1 MKRWLSFITVCTL
14 MITFILSLFSGCSI
28 NVNSADKMIVSE
40 WLYLINQKFGF
51 SEYTETEPY
60 IANITPENASF
71 DDVQTAFEYSVLPE
85 GYTAL
90 DLDEELTREFC
101 ALTLAGAIY
110 IPNTKELN
118 IADYDKLMFPESVTT
133 IVNEGIMELD
143 DNRNFNPN
151 KNIEY
156 DFAVE
161 ALERAYYSW
170 ANHKFE
176 NKANFK
182 CVDNLIDFSGISTLS
197 VTDSGNMVR
206 DNKYIKEQE
215 EWLEVNNFS
224 YDETSGSINLN
235 NISDKGIIS
244 GSIISLPASLEYPT
258 GMYLKVDSIID
269 NEDGSSTLLTSDA
282 DIDELFENGFEFQE
296 STLFDAQKAIIYD
309 GAGNL
314 ISAGKFTN
322 NNEYIASPMR
332 NEKSGSAKLKYNNS
346 FSLGKGINAT
356 VKAEGD
362 SVSVDISLSDSSSSH
377 NKIKTSSSQS
387 LTYTKVF
394 SGISYDYDLTINPF
408 DNISYQKA
416 VLTYDVTD
424 KITYKGKVSGNGSK
438 EWDLANT
445 AVKDAVNKIS
455 NTSSEPLTGSK
466 EVANITVIGNGAVS
480 IKLVI
485 EIHFSV
491 DGQIEVT
498 MGYDNAQLGIEVRN
512 WKPVIISNQGQKRTP
527 TINGTLNA
535 ELTATLN
542 IGAYLG
548 KHNIIDVE
556 GEIGAGLD
564 MAAVMNEVTPEHQ
577 VITHSEAGP
586 AAYSVMKNL
595 NASSED
601 NEKSELLLCVDLHIY
616 PIAAVSAI
624 TSNCE
629 VYKKGHKLFGINT
642 LSKRFLNKDS
652 TPIYKG
658 HLEIDKAGMKIIEC
672 TIKELVKD
680 GVEYGDHIEF
690 NPSEDL
696 VMDVGDEAKFVI
708 TMLPKT
714 EKKYYTLEDIIVES
728 SDNAVALTRTS
739 FKTNYISSG
748 IHESSSGK
756 INSGGGRSFG
766 DNEDDANVS
775 NFYIISV
782 AAGDAVVTVRT
793 RDNLFHNEINVHVNT
808 PEESS
813 NPAINLITYSASV
826 ALNDSIT
833 LSMSYIPGGKDETA
847 VFWECDDT
855 SVAVINPITGEIFG
869 VSEGYCTVKAY
880 IPGYEDSGVY
890 CLITVTEN
898 YTSTNISDNY
908 YGDTRA
914 WTKIDGQPVIVLTKA

>member
-1 MKRWLSFITVCTL
+1 MRRWLSFITACTL
-14 MITFILSLFSGCSI
+14 MMTFVLSLFSGCSI
-28 NVNSADKMIVSE
+28 NANAADKMLVSE
-40 WLYLINQKFGF
+40 WLYLINRKFGF
-51 SEYTETEPY
+51 SEYTETKPY
-60 IANITPENASF
+60 IANITPENESF
-71 DDVQTAFEYSVLPE
+71 DDVQLAFEYYVLPD

-90 DLDEELTREFC
+90 DLDDELTREFC
-101 ALTLAGAIY
+101 AITLAGAIY
-110 IPNTKELN
+110 LPNTKELN

-133 IVNEGIMELD
+133 VVNEGIMELD
-143 DNRNFNPN
+143 DNGNFNPN

-156 DFAVE
+156 DFAVK

-170 ANHKFE
+170 THHKFE
-176 NKANFK
+176 SKANFE
-182 CVDNLIDFSGISTLS
+182 CVDSLIDFSGISTLS
-197 VTDSGNMVR
+197 VTDNGNMIM
-206 DNKYIKEQE
+206 DNEYIKEQE
-215 EWLEVNNFS
+215 EWLEINNFS
-224 YDETSGSINLN
+224 YDEASGNINLN
-235 NISDKGIIS
+235 SISDKGIIV
-244 GSIISLPASLEYPT
+244 GSIISLPATLEYPT
-258 GMYLKVDSIID
+258 GLYLKVDNIID
-269 NEDGSSTLLTSDA
+269 NGDGSSTLLTSDA

-314 ISAGKFTN
+314 ICAGKFSN
-322 NNEYIASPMR
+322 NDNEYIATPMR
-332 NEKSGSAKLKYNNS
+332 NEKSGNAKLNYNNS
-346 FSLGKGINAT
+346 FSLGNGINAI

-362 SVSVDISLSDSSSSH
+362 SVSVDISLSNSSSSH
-377 NKIKTSSSQS
+377 NKIKTNSSQS

-424 KITYKGKVSGNGSK
+424 KITYKGKISGNGSK

-445 AVKDAVNKIS
+445 AVKDAVKQIS
-455 NTSSEPLTGSK
+455 DTSSEPLTGSK
-466 EVANITVIGNGAVS
+466 EVANITVIGNGAVA

-491 DGQIEVT
+491 DGQIEIT

-512 WKPVIISNQGQKRTP
+512 WKPTIISNQGQKRTP

-577 VITHSEAGP
+577 VITHSDAGP
-586 AAYSVMKNL
+586 AAYSIMKNSGSTL
-595 NASSED
+595 AD

-616 PIAAVSAI
+616 PIASVSAI
-624 TSNCE
+624 TSSCE

-642 LSKRFLNKDS
+642 LSKSFLNKDS
-652 TPIYKG
+652 KPIYKG
-658 HLEIDKAGMKIIEC
+658 HLEIDKAGIKIIEC
-672 TIKELVKD
+672 TIKELVED
-680 GVEYGDHIEF
+680 GVKYGDHIEF
-690 NPSEDL
+690 SPSEDL

-708 TMLPKT
+708 TMLPET
-714 EKKYYTLEDIIVES
+714 DKKYYTLEDIVVES
-728 SDNAVALTRTS
+728 SDNTVVLTRTS
-739 FKTNYISSG
+739 FKTNYM
-748 IHESSSGK
+748 HESSSGRSH
-756 INSGGGRSFG
+756 SGEGRSLG
-766 DNEDDANVS
+766 DNEDDENTP
-775 NFYIISV
+775 NFYIT
-782 AAGDAVVTVRT
+782 AAASGDAVVTVRT
-793 RDNLFHNEINVHVNT
+793 RDDLFHNEINVHVNT

-813 NPAINLITYSASV
+813 NPAISLITYSASV

-833 LSMSYIPGGKDETA
+833 LSMSYIPNGKDETS
-847 VFWECDDT
+847 VFWECDDE

-908 YGDTRA
+908 FGDSKS
-914 WTKIDGQPVIVLTKA
+914 WTKIDGQPVIVLKKA